1 MATDQKVIG
10 DVGSDLLQL
19 VVEQLNRLTVFVEAI
34 QAAAVTDG
42 NTFQTNVNAL
52 TNQDTNVNVVVE
64 KALPTPPRFPQ
75 V

>member
-10 DVGSDLLQL
+10 DVGSDLLQ
-19 VVEQLNRLTVFVEAI
+19 VVIEQLNRLTIFVEAI
-34 QAAAVTDG
+34 QAAALTDG
-42 NTFQTNVNAL
+42 NTFQAAVEAL
-52 TNQDTNVNVVVE
+52 TNQDTDINIVVE